1 MMHCFDTLKSI
12 SIYFCTYLI
21 AKAMCFTGNCFNN
34 KHFFDKITQ
43 LAPLNELRNIFG
55 LGKREAEGILSD
67 VKALIY
73 RRTLAK
79 VFNTELASVPSKAA
93 YLQILCEK
101 LQFDPELASKLH
113 EGTISTLSLCNI
125 SFTAWQ

>member
-1 MMHCFDTLKSI
+1 M
-12 SIYFCTYLI
+12 
-21 AKAMCFTGNCFNN
+21 
-34 KHFFDKITQ
+34 Q
-43 LAPLNELRNIFG
+43 LAPLNELRNIIG

-101 LQFDPELASKLH
+101 LQFDPELASKMH
-113 EGTISTLSLCNI
+113 EGTISNTFLLQHFFHSVAVMATWKFM
-125 SFTAWQ
+125 SQSDE

>member
-1 MMHCFDTLKSI
+1 LGDISSLNTSFSVLK
-12 SIYFCTYLI
+12 
-21 AKAMCFTGNCFNN
+21 KM
-34 KHFFDKITQ
+34 Q

-67 VKALIY
+67 VKAQIY

-79 VFNTELASVPSKAA
+79 AFNTELASVPSKAA

-101 LQFDPELASKLH
+101 LQFDPELASKMH
-113 EGTISTLSLCNI
+113 EGTTSTPFHSCNI
-125 SFTAWQ
+125 NFT

>member
-1 MMHCFDTLKSI
+1 M
-12 SIYFCTYLI
+12 
-21 AKAMCFTGNCFNN
+21 
-34 KHFFDKITQ
+34 Q
-43 LAPLNELRNIFG
+43 LFPLNELKNIFG

-101 LQFDPELASKLH
+101 LQFDPELASKIH
-113 EGTISTLSLCNI
+113 EGIISTLSYCNI
-125 SFTAWQ
+125 SFTVWG